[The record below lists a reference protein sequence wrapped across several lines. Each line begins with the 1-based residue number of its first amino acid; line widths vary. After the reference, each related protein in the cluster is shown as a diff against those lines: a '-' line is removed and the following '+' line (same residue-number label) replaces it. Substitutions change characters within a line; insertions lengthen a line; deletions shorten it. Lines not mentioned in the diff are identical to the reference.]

1 MVEERTNRRMR
12 MNVSITAKGKAQW
25 DVTAEY
31 DTPDETDR
39 NLREGIRL
47 VREAVK
53 AAGLEEVGVEV
64 EKK

>member
-1 MVEERTNRRMR
+1 MVEEKTNKRMR

-31 DTPDETDR
+31 DTPEETER

-47 VREAVK
+47 VREAVR
-53 AAGLEEVGVEV
+53 AEGLEEVGVEA